1 MSTTCAPVSDN
12 IRPRRRLLSLLVA
25 QALCVPAA
33 THAATIVVDSATD
46 DGTGCTLR
54 EAIESINSAT
64 ASPGCTRSGA
74 AFGTDD
80 TVAFGPAVEGQTITL
95 TGGALFIESSVAI
108 NPGGTSMTTVDANLQ
123 SQGFIVSFPVTV
135 TMNRLAVN
143 NGKPGT
149 IAVSGGGISLG
160 GGANLVLQQC
170 SFTNN
175 QASTAASG
183 GAVSLFRAG
192 YLTVVDST
200 FAGNSGFDQ
209 GGGISVR
216 QSGNVTI
223 TGSTFESNVASTA
236 GAVAV
241 TGSVN
246 QVEID
251 DSAFR
256 NNASQGGSTAIL
268 FKNNGSAILRD
279 SVVSGN
285 TGVGAAVY
293 GDLADSLEI
302 IDSTIS
308 NNTGGQGGGVFARF
322 SPLTIT
328 GSTISG
334 NSATAYGAGVTA
346 KASSRQSPYG
356 VVIENTTISGN
367 FTTEPTGDFP
377 SALYLGRL
385 ESGLLRNVTITGN
398 DIQGPGSAALRV
410 YLLDSAVISNTIV
423 ANTPSAPDCT
433 VAFTTSISIGGDS
446 IIENNSCGGTPTVT
460 DPLLLPLAD
469 NGGPTP
475 THALDIGSPAIDAG
489 DNAACTATDQRGFP
503 RPADGDGDTSAIC
516 DIGAIESG
524 AGNQPP
530 AAVDDSVTTRRN
542 IPITFDVAAND
553 TDTNGNLDV
562 TTTNTG
568 CGACSTPVNGSL
580 ANNGDGTFEFTPVLD
595 FVGSD
600 AFIYE
605 ICDSDGACDTANVG
619 IAVEPSSADLSIA
632 ILRCTDRAA
641 PGERYSYGLRILNQ
655 GPDPAEGVAVSHI
668 PIDGAVV
675 QSISSPDCVDNGASV
690 DCDLGTLNPGAETT
704 IGLEIDAP
712 GGAARTLT
720 MSAEVA
726 ADTGDPNL
734 ADNENQATVEILPG
748 LVAIDGFESC
758 GPP

>member
-1 MSTTCAPVSDN
+1 MSATCAPVSDN
-12 IRPRRRLLSLLVA
+12 TRPRRRLLSLLVA
-25 QALCVPAA
+25 QALSIPAA
-33 THAATIVVDSATD
+33 TQAATIVVDSTTD

-54 EAIESINSAT
+54 EAIESVNNA
-64 ASPGCTRSGA
+64 ALEPGCSSSGF
-74 AFGTDD
+74 AFGTED

-95 TGGALFIESSVAI
+95 TGGALFIEASVAI

-160 GGANLVLQQC
+160 GGANLVLQEC

-293 GDLADSLEI
+293 GYLADSLEI
-302 IDSTIS
+302 TGATIS

-328 GSTISG
+328 ASTISG

-356 VVIENTTISGN
+356 VVIENTTLSGN

-398 DIQGPGSAALRV
+398 DIQGPGSAALQV

-423 ANTPSAPDCT
+423 ANTPGAPDCT
-433 VAFTTSISIGGDS
+433 VAFTTSISIGSDS

-475 THALDIGSPAIDAG
+475 THAPGIGSPAIDAG

-562 TTTNTG
+562 TTTNTD
-568 CGACSTPVNGSL
+568 CGACSGPVNGSL
-580 ANNGDGTFEFTPVLD
+580 ANNGDGTFEFTPALD

-619 IAVEPSSADLSIA
+619 ITVEPPSADTGIELVLCS
-632 ILRCTDRAA
+632 DRSAPAA
-641 PGERYSYGLRILNQ
+641 DYAYGLRVSNA
-655 GPDPAEGVAVSHI
+655 GPDAAEGVAVTHT
-668 PIDGAVV
+668 PIA
-675 QSISSPDCVDNGASV
+675 GASV
-690 DCDLGTLNPGAETT
+690 SSISDPNCLDTGASIDCDLGTLASGTEVLIGVLIQTPDAGAQS
-704 IGLEIDAP
+704 LS
-712 GGAARTLT
+712 
-720 MSAEVA
+720 MSADIA
-726 ADTGDPNL
+726 ASTGDSGP
-734 ADNENQATVEILPG
+734 ADNTDDATLELVPG
-748 LVAIDGFESC
+748 LVGADGFESC
-758 GPP
+758 TP

>member
-1 MSTTCAPVSDN
+1 MSVTCAPVSDN

-25 QALCVPAA
+25 QALSIPAA

-54 EAIESINSAT
+54 EAIESVNSAI

-80 TVAFGPAVEGQTITL
+80 TVAFGPAIEGQTITL

-108 NPGGTSMTTVDANLQ
+108 NPGGASMATIDANLQ
-123 SQGFIVSFPVTV
+123 SQGFIVNSPVTV

-149 IAVSGGGISLG
+149 VAASGGGISLR
-160 GGANLVLQQC
+160 GGANLVLQEC

-175 QASTAASG
+175 QASNFASG
-183 GAVSLFRAG
+183 GAVSLYRAG

-200 FAGNSGFDQ
+200 FTGNSGFDQ

-223 TGSTFESNVASTA
+223 TGSTFESNVAFTA

-246 QVEID
+246 QVEI
-251 DSAFR
+251 SNSRFQS
-256 NNASQGGSTAIL
+256 NASQSGPTAL
-268 FKNNGSAILRD
+268 LLKHNGSAILRD
-279 SVVSGN
+279 SLVSGN

-293 GDLADSLEI
+293 GYVAASLEI
-302 IDSTIS
+302 IGSTIS
-308 NNTGGQGGGVFARF
+308 NNTGGRGGGVFARY

-334 NSATAYGAGVTA
+334 NSATAYGAAVTA
-346 KASSRQSPYG
+346 KATSQPPHG

-367 FTTEPTGDFP
+367 FTAEPVGNFP
-377 SALYLGRL
+377 SALYLARL
-385 ESGLLRNVTITGN
+385 DSALLRNVTITGN
-398 DIQGPGSAALRV
+398 DIQGAGSAALQV
-410 YLLDSAVISNTIV
+410 YRLNSAVISNTIV

-433 VAFTTSISIGGDS
+433 VAFTASISIGNDS
-446 IIENNSCGGTPTVT
+446 IIENNLCGGTPTVA

-469 NGGPTP
+469 NGGPTF
-475 THALDIGSPAIDAG
+475 THAMLSSSPAIDAG
-489 DNAACTATDQRGFP
+489 SNGTCTGTDQRGFP

-562 TTTNTG
+562 TTTNTD
-568 CGACSTPVNGSL
+568 CGACSTPINGSL
-580 ANNGDGTFEFTPVLD
+580 ANYGDGTFEFTPALD

-619 IAVEPSSADLSIA
+619 IAVEPSRADLGIGT
-632 ILRCTDRAA
+632 LQCTSKAA
-641 PGERYSYGLRILNQ
+641 PGQPYPYTLVIANN
-655 GPDPAEGVAVSHI
+655 GPDDAEGIAASHTLI
-668 PIDGAVV
+668 PGATVN
-675 QSISSPDCVDNGASV
+675 SISSPDCVDNGTTV
-690 DCDLGTLNPGAETT
+690 DCDLGALAAGASIQIGIGIQVPHVGAQVLEMNTELVATTSDPSLGNNLDET
-704 IGLEIDAP
+704 
-712 GGAARTLT
+712 
-720 MSAEVA
+720 
-726 ADTGDPNL
+726 
-734 ADNENQATVEILPG
+734 TVEIVPG
-748 LVAIDGFESC
+748 LVAVDGFESC
-758 GPP
+758 TP